1 MARVDTFL
9 SWSLEIS
16 QRKKAVCDGT
26 NKRTLLSRQF
36 SLDSLIQLV
45 IGLTGGHCSLLQS
58 RDRRSWRLTRQD
70 QLVLAQQ
77 ETVRI
82 DADRGP
88 DIVLPIDSR
97 HGSTEPSCQERE
109 GKTLDMDLKTPPP
122 QKITCINKWKDQAF
136 HIKEN
141 GGSIQKLILAI
152 RKNQK
157 GFIFSIPEFQVVKLF
172 YQSNMKS
179 LHSSAREKV

>member
-1 MARVDTFL
+1 MARVDTLL

-16 QRKKAVCDGT
+16 QRKKVIMMAQTRG
-26 NKRTLLSRQF
+26 LQSRQF
-36 SLDSLIQLV
+36 SLDSLIRVV

-77 ETVRI
+77 ETVHI

-88 DIVLPIDSR
+88 DIVLPMIV
-97 HGSTEPSCQERE
+97 GMVLLNPAAVKKRE
-109 GKTLDMDLKTPPP
+109 GKTPDMDVKTPPP

-141 GGSIQKLILAI
+141 GGSIQKLILVI
-152 RKNQK
+152 RKTRK
-157 GFIFSIPEFQVVKLF
+157 VLF
-172 YQSNMKS
+172 FYTWVSGSKTLYQSNMKS